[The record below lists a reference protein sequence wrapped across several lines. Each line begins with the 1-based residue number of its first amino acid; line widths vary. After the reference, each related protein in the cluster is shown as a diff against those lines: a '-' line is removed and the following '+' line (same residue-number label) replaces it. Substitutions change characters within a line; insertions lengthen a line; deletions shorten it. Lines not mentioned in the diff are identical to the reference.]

1 MYPTDLIYPVVFNFT
16 DTDSPIE
23 HFEEL
28 GYEGANYVDM
38 SGSLL
43 INILITIVAS
53 VSVKVVEKLCIYF
66 YKHRRARMIGSRL
79 QNQNF
84 LTAIVIAYMQGFLEL
99 SICIVVS
106 NLEPKDG
113 LYKSK
118 NISDII
124 SASFSLLSI
133 LILCLL
139 FVFLLVPLIY
149 E

>member
-23 HFEEL
+23 HFEDL
-28 GYEGANYVDM
+28 GYEGSNFVDL

-43 INILITIVAS
+43 INILITIVGS
-53 VSVKVVEKLCIYF
+53 VSVKLVEKLCIYF
-66 YKHRRARMIGSRL
+66 YKHRRARMIGSRI
-79 QNQNF
+79 QNENF

-106 NLEPKDG
+106 NLERKDG

-118 NISDII
+118 IFSDIF
-124 SASFSLLSI
+124 SALFSLLSI
-133 LILCLL
+133 LILCML
-139 FVFLLVPLIY
+139 FVFLWVPLRY